1 MLEFVILKKSNFE
14 TMKKIILML
23 AMMIANYAIEAQV
36 KTPQPSPKSTLT
48 QVVGLTNVEIV
59 YSRPSAKGR
68 DVFNNLVPF
77 GKVWRTGANENTT
90 ISFSDDVVIDGKTL
104 AKGKYALF
112 TTPKADNWEIVF
124 YSSTD
129 NWGTP
134 ETWDETK
141 VALRTNA
148 KSEMLGRNVE
158 SFTIGINNLD
168 NNFAH
173 LELSWEKTLVAI
185 KFEVPTQKTA
195 MASIDKALAG
205 PTAGDYF
212 SSAQYLFQSNGDLT
226 KALAYVNK
234 ALDLNKDKPFW
245 YTRQK
250 SLIQAKLGD
259 KNGAIETAKIS
270 LAAAEAAKNQ
280 DYVKMNK
287 DSIAE
292 WSKK

>member
-1 MLEFVILKKSNFE
+1 
-14 TMKKIILML
+14 ML

-36 KTPQPSPKSTLT
+36 KTPQASPKSTLT

-77 GKVWRTGANENTT
+77 GKLWRTGANENTT
-90 ISFSDDVVIDGKTL
+90 ITFSDDVVIDGKKL
-104 AKGKYALF
+104 AKGKYAIF
-112 TTPKADNWEIVF
+112 TTPRADNWEIVF
-124 YSSTD
+124 YTD
-129 NWGTP
+129 TNNWGNP

-148 KSEMLGRNVE
+148 KPEMLGRNVE

-173 LELSWEKTLVAI
+173 LEISWEKTLVAI
-185 KFEVPTQKTA
+185 KFEVPTEKTA
-195 MASIDKALAG
+195 TASIEKALAG
-205 PTAGDYF
+205 PTAGDYYA
-212 SSAQYLFQSNGDLT
+212 SAQYLFQSNGDIS
-226 KALAYVNK
+226 KALTYIDK
-234 ALDLNKDKPFW
+234 ALELSKDKPF
-245 YTRQK
+245 YYFRLK
-250 SLIQAKLGD
+250 SLIQAKKGD
-259 KNGAIETAKIS
+259 KKGAIESAKIS
-270 LAAAEAAKNQ
+270 LVAAEAAKNQ

-292 WSKK
+292 WSK